1 MMTIEQ
7 FRSPELS
14 ALYTERY
21 ITRVRALSCRAFR
34 KPHCGGRNPAR
45 KSADAGAFVCLTG
58 ASPSL
63 ASATAQPEQEA
74 ACLEK
79 LRAHVVC
86 FFRTFNLS
94 ASGNPSQKRNTSM
107 KKRNFTLLWLALSFL
122 AAFALWTVLVRLV
135 DVQPIGPE
143 GSRIGFAAMNGAFHD
158 LTGVHWTLY
167 TITDWM
173 GLLPI
178 AIALGFAVLGLS
190 QLIERKSLC
199 RVDRSILILGGF
211 YVVVLAAYLLFETV
225 VINYRPVLVDGKL
238 EASYPS
244 STTMLALCILPTAML
259 QLRGRIRSAAVR
271 KTVLCL
277 LAAVT
282 AILVVGRLISGVHWL
297 SDILGG
303 VFLSAG
309 LVLLYA
315 FICPEDSPSNA

>member
-1 MMTIEQ
+1 
-7 FRSPELS
+7 
-14 ALYTERY
+14 
-21 ITRVRALSCRAFR
+21 
-34 KPHCGGRNPAR
+34 
-45 KSADAGAFVCLTG
+45 
-58 ASPSL
+58 
-63 ASATAQPEQEA
+63 
-74 ACLEK
+74 
-79 LRAHVVC
+79 
-86 FFRTFNLS
+86 
-94 ASGNPSQKRNTSM
+94 M

-122 AAFALWTVLVRLV
+122 AAFALWTVLARLV

-173 GLLPI
+173 GLLPV